1 MTARPWDYAVSNE
14 AGSLALLASCR
25 GIVVKPWRALGC
37 GTSSCPRP
45 AHLRHAHVPGW
56 GFLVAAWIAHNDA
69 GLTMRLYAH
78 SQFVALQDAERAWT
92 EL

>member
-14 AGSLALLASCR
+14 AGSLTLPASCR
-25 GIVVKPWRALGC
+25 GIVVKPWR
-37 GTSSCPRP
+37 